1 MIDLTVTLMGC
12 LSPGEFRSVEYMY
25 TARIVLFPC
34 WEGKKTLEF
43 REEYSTLLT
52 VRVLYCI
59 TLLA

>member
-1 MIDLTVTLMGC
+1 MSSV
-12 LSPGEFRSVEYMY
+12 PFRSVEYMY

-43 REEYSTLLT
+43 REEYSTLLN

-59 TLLA
+59 ILLVSK